1 MPEMYRWSSCNSISA
16 WSRTYSVLNQQ
27 DINSDNESD
36 EEIIKTTHEEG
47 LSVGYKYFEFLK
59 KTELYF
65 WTGGNNCTK
74 TQKEK
79 KVINQIST
87 NLSLIYQYLKFKF
100 QLHL

>member
-36 EEIIKTTHEEG
+36 EEVIKTTHEED

-59 KTELYF
+59 KQLYF
-65 WTGGNNCTK
+65 WTGGNNRTK
-74 TQKEK
+74 TQKK
-79 KVINQIST
+79 KKIIKQTSN

-100 QLHL
+100 QLYL